1 MRKRHFLRSLIGE
14 DDWNIVPTMAAT
26 PIPHSQSF
34 LDLILIETEDKVA
47 LNGLLWEPQTA
58 SDSLVVMV
66 PGGTTGAAL
75 YPAHDYSPLAKALTE
90 KGYAF
95 LLCNMRAS
103 YNNAFSEYGDAV
115 KDIAAFV
122 AYAKSKGYA
131 RIAIL
136 GISLGGPRMAQYV
149 AERNDPAVKAVG
161 FIASIPSPYL
171 EFQVRSSE
179 GDKRRLEDF
188 LKHAREL
195 VAQGKGQEPVGFENW
210 FPGVSIMG
218 TAKSMVSFF
227 GAPSDPGTPSSIKY
241 GPKIK
246 VPALVIHGEKDEL
259 ALPPNAQTIYDSLT
273 ASPQRDLIWVKGA
286 SHFLTPGPL
295 AESYARPITD
305 WLAKNVPA
313 SPRQ

>member
-1 MRKRHFLRSLIGE
+1 
-14 DDWNIVPTMAAT
+14 MATT
-26 PIPHSQSF
+26 PIARSQSR
-34 LDLILIETEDKVA
+34 LELIWAEAEDKTA
-47 LNGLLWEPQTA
+47 LQGLLWEPQKA
-58 SDSLVVMV
+58 GDSLVVMV

-75 YPAHDYSPLAKALTE
+75 FPAHDYSPLAQLTD

-103 YNNAFSEYGDAV
+103 YNNAYSEYSDAV

-136 GISLGGPRMAQYV
+136 GISLGGARMAQYV
-149 AERNDPAVKAVG
+149 AGRNDPAVKAVG

-179 GDKRRLEDF
+179 ADKRRLEDT
-188 LKHAREL
+188 LRHAREL
-195 VAQGKGQEPVGFENW
+195 VAQGEGHQPVGFDNW
-210 FPGVSIMG
+210 FPGGLSVMG
-218 TAKSMVSFF
+218 TAKSLISFF

-246 VPALVIHGEKDEL
+246 VPALVIHGDKDEL
-259 ALPPNAQTIYDSLT
+259 ALPPNAQKIYDSLT
-273 ASPQRDLIWVKGA
+273 ASPQRDLVWVKGA
-286 SHFLTPGPL
+286 SHYLTPGPL
-295 AESYARPITD
+295 AESYANLTVD
-305 WLAKNVPA
+305 WLLKNFPA
-313 SPRQ
+313 SSHRQSH

>member
-1 MRKRHFLRSLIGE
+1 
-14 DDWNIVPTMAAT
+14 MATT
-26 PIPHSQSF
+26 PIPQSQSR
-34 LDLILIETEDKVA
+34 LELILVEAEDKVP
-47 LNGLLWEPQTA
+47 LNGLLWEPQKA

-75 YPAHDYSPLAKALTE
+75 YPAHDYSPLASGLTD

-95 LLCNMRAS
+95 LLGNMRAS
-103 YNNAFSEYGDAV
+103 YNNAYSEYGDAV
-115 KDIAAFV
+115 KDIDAFV

-136 GISLGGPRMAQYV
+136 GISLGGCRVAQYV

-161 FIASIPSPYL
+161 FVASIPSPYL

-179 GDKRRLEDF
+179 AEKQRLDDT
-188 LKHAREL
+188 LRHAREL
-195 VAQGKGQEPVGFENW
+195 VAQGKGQKPVEYEDW
-210 FPGVSIMG
+210 FPGSLSVMG
-218 TAKSMVSFF
+218 TAKSLISFF
-227 GAPSDPGTPSSIKY
+227 GAPSDPSAPSSVKY

-259 ALPPNAQTIYDSLT
+259 ALPPNAQAIYDSLT

-286 SHFLTPGPL
+286 SHYLTPGPL
-295 AESYARPITD
+295 AESYARLTVD
-305 WLAKNVPA
+305 WLVRNFPV
-313 SPRQ
+313 SPRR

>member
-1 MRKRHFLRSLIGE
+1 VA
-14 DDWNIVPTMAAT
+14 NTPTQW
-26 PIPHSQSF
+26 SQSR
-34 LDLILIETEDKVA
+34 LDLILVEAEDKVA
-47 LNGLLWEPQTA
+47 LNGLLWQPQKA
-58 SDSLVVMV
+58 GDSLVVMV

-75 YPAHDYSPLAKALTE
+75 FPAHDYAPLAKALTDN
-90 KGYAF
+90 GYAF

-103 YNNAFSEYGDAV
+103 YNNPYAEYGDAV

-179 GDKRRLEDF
+179 AEKRRLEDT
-188 LKHAREL
+188 LRHAREL
-195 VAQGKGQEPVGFENW
+195 VAQGKSQEPVGYANW
-210 FPGVSIMG
+210 FPGGVSVMG
-218 TAKSMVSFF
+218 TAKALISFF
-227 GAPSDPGTPSSIKY
+227 GAPSDPDTPSSIKY
-241 GPKIK
+241 GPQIK

-259 ALPPNAQTIYDSLT
+259 ALPPNAQQIYASLT
-273 ASPQRDLIWVKGA
+273 ASPQRDLVWVKGA
-286 SHFLTPGPL
+286 SHYLTPGPL
-295 AESYARPITD
+295 AESYASLTVD
-305 WLAKNVPA
+305 WLVRNFPA
-313 SPRQ
+313 SPGR